1 MNGETSQNI
10 VTGGLFDGEP
20 DLDWSEDEDTESTET
35 ETQSA
40 DAPKQQEQV
49 ADEPKEAA
57 DDDVT
62 DYLTIRY
69 NKADL
74 KLSKKE
80 AIELAQKGKNY
91 DHIAS
96 ELQSYRDGPIGKAI
110 KAYADAAGMSVEKYA
125 EMMMQQQE
133 AAAEKQALAELQEK
147 YPEAPEELLREYAKL
162 QIEGNKAK
170 ALTAEEAKR
179 QKEWADALAEYPDI
193 SADNVPPDVH
203 DAVAQGATPL
213 DALRMHEL
221 NELRTK
227 VQELTSAKETKAKQ
241 EDNRARSIGSAKG
254 IISRGDAEDDFLAGM
269 ASRRVSF

>member
-20 DLDWSEDEDTESTET
+20 DLDWSEDEDTEGTET
-35 ETQSA
+35 ETQGA
-40 DAPKQQEQV
+40 DAPKQPEQV
-49 ADEPKEAA
+49 ADEPKEG
-57 DDDVT
+57 DDVA

-91 DHIAS
+91 DHVAS

-147 YPEAPEELLREYAKL
+147 YPDAPEELLREYTKL

-170 ALTAEEAKR
+170 ALTAEEARR
-179 QKEWADALAEYPDI
+179 QKEWADALEEYPDI
-193 SADNVPPDVH
+193 SADKVPPDVH
-203 DAVAQGATPL
+203 DAVANGMKPL

-221 NELRTK
+221 NELRAK
-227 VQELTSAKETKAKQ
+227 VQELTSAKETKEKQ